1 MPPFRQVRAS
11 FDDETIT
18 VYQAYSPAIAIPA
31 ARNNSYTGTPF
42 SLGRMTWIKPS
53 FLWMMYRCGWATKD
67 GQEQVLALRMT
78 CVGFEHALSTACLSH
93 FDADVYADHTAWEAR
108 RDATANRV
116 QWDPERD
123 LALRPLAWRSLQLG
137 LSGDASRSLANEWTL
152 AIDDITPLVH
162 EIRDDVEAGRTE
174 AALAKLPTELPY
186 PLPADVAAVVG
197 ADA

>member
-1 MPPFRQVRAS
+1 
-11 FDDETIT
+11 
-18 VYQAYSPAIAIPA
+18 
-31 ARNNSYTGTPF
+31 
-42 SLGRMTWIKPS
+42 MTWIKPS
-53 FLWMMYRCGWATKD
+53 FLWMMYRCGWATKE
-67 GQEQVLALRMT
+67 GQEHVLALRMT
-78 CVGFEHALSTACLSH
+78 RGGFEHALSTACLSH
-93 FDADVYADHTAWEAR
+93 FDAALYANHKAWEAR

-174 AALAKLPTELPY
+174 EALGKLPNELPY
-186 PLPADVAAVVG
+186 PLPADVAVVVG
-197 ADA
+197 ARPPR